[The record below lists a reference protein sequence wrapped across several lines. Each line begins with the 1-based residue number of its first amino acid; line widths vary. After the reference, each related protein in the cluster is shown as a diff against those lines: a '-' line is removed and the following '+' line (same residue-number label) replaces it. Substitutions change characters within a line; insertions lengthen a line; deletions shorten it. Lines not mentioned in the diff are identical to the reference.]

1 MLAGDDVAVGTWVVM
16 WEGGLSSSSGDVA
29 VMVVALRVEWG
40 SDVVVVGRWQSMAVN
55 EGGLWVV
62 TWWSWVVSVST
73 SSPPGWPKMGV
84 SWGARQQQWW
94 LHILVVVVVD
104 GGGSEERWDGH
115 NV

>member
-1 MLAGDDVAVGTWVVM
+1 MAVGMWAVM
-16 WEGGLSSSSGDVA
+16 WEGGLSSLSGDVA

-40 SDVVVVGRWQSMAVN
+40 SDVAVVGQWQSTAAN
-55 EGGLWVV
+55 GGGLWVV
-62 TWWSWVVSVST
+62 MWRSRVVSVLT

-84 SWGARQQQWW
+84 SWGARQWRWW
-94 LHILVVVVVD
+94 LHVLVVVVVD

>member
-1 MLAGDDVAVGTWVVM
+1 MASDDVAVGTWVVM

-40 SDVVVVGRWQSMAVN
+40 GDVAVVGWWQLMAAN
-55 EGGLWVV
+55 GGRLWVV
-62 TWWSWVVSVST
+62 MWRSRVVSVSM
-73 SSPPGWPKMGV
+73 SSPLGWPKMGV
-84 SWGARQQQWW
+84 SRGARWQQWW
-94 LHILVVVVVD
+94 LHVLVVVVVD